1 MDQRRGRRTSG
12 RGRQSCQCPGRHQ
25 RPWQPCQVQP
35 VKINIG
41 EGAKIDIG
49 EGAKIDIGE
58 GGKHFR
64 ATMIHRQL
72 PNIFITVT
80 IHLKFRLGLG
90 VGIDHA
96 AVGSFLLRRILL
108 DLVHEERLQEKAG

>member
-1 MDQRRGRRTSG
+1 
-12 RGRQSCQCPGRHQ
+12 
-25 RPWQPCQVQP
+25 
-35 VKINIG
+35 
-41 EGAKIDIG
+41 
-49 EGAKIDIGE
+49 
-58 GGKHFR
+58 
-64 ATMIHRQL
+64 MIHRQSTKM
-72 PNIFITVT
+72 FIPVT

>member
-25 RPWQPCQVQP
+25 RLWQPCQVRP
-35 VKINIG
+35 
-41 EGAKIDIG
+41 
-49 EGAKIDIGE
+49 AKIDIGE
-58 GGKHFR
+58 GGKHFK

-90 VGIDHA
+90 VGINHA